1 MKKLVI
7 QTQYQE
13 NYAAH
18 NEDYVHGVD
27 TPHWKFKGGSTYV
40 LPNCGDAD
48 VDAVVDAVEEY
59 ITWSN
64 EASKEYITSA
74 YVADWSDKVCE
85 SWETVTEFSL
95 LTPTEGP
102 HNLYSNV
109 PTFMKVTDNR
119 QDGYMRSEI
128 LEKIETWVGCLESDS
143 GRKDY
148 KVEFLMEDGDFA
160 VGMQELKAWFNA
172 KEAA

>member
-18 NEDYVHGVD
+18 DEDYVHGVD
-27 TPHWKFKGGSTYV
+27 APHWKFKGGSTYV

-85 SWETVTEFSL
+85 DWETVTEFTL
-95 LTPTEGP
+95 LSDE
-102 HNLYSNV
+102 

-128 LEKIETWVGCLESDS
+128 LEKIETWVGCLETES

-160 VGMQELKAWFNA
+160 VGMAELKSWFET

>member
-18 NEDYVHGVD
+18 DEDYVHGVD
-27 TPHWKFKGGSTYV
+27 APHWKFKGGSTYV

-48 VDAVVDAVEEY
+48 VDAVVEAVAEY

-95 LTPTEGP
+95 LSDE
-102 HNLYSNV
+102 

-128 LEKIETWVGCLESDS
+128 LEKIETWVGCLETDS

-160 VGMQELKAWFNA
+160 VGMEELKTWFDA
-172 KEAA
+172 REAA

>member
-27 TPHWKFKGGSTYV
+27 APHWKFKGGSTYV

-48 VDAVVDAVEEY
+48 VDAVVEAVAEY

-95 LTPTEGP
+95 LSDE
-102 HNLYSNV
+102 

-128 LEKIETWVGCLESDS
+128 LEKIETWVGCLETDS

-160 VGMQELKAWFNA
+160 VGMAELKSWFET